1 MLKKKD
7 NKKNTIIENCIF
19 NDVPCAIG
27 NHTMASEVERKD
39 KNGKVIAKGKHDK
52 LMTSCEYYRTL
63 YQTEDN
69 SN

>member
-1 MLKKKD
+1 M
-7 NKKNTIIENCIF
+7 NKYMKM
-19 NDVPCAIG
+19 AINEARKG
-27 NHTMASEVERKD
+27 ITNNHGGPFGSVIVRD
-39 KNGKVIAKGKHDK
+39 GKVIAKGKHDK